1 VETSFD
7 LPSSKVAAADFY
19 YTSREENSGYKGV
32 GKGLRRAEGP
42 PSEVWEGAYSPGA
55 WDPRRAILPFP
66 IPVCTA
72 KQRFAGIAAVNT
84 DLSVSSVLHAVKQ
97 LAFLAYLRS
106 FTEAG
111 M

>member
-1 VETSFD
+1 METSFD

-19 YTSREENSGYKGV
+19 YISREENSGYKGV

-42 PSEVWEGAYSPGA
+42 PSEVWEA

-111 M
+111 T